1 MVSDTLIRALV
12 ALLGEFSKK
21 AGDVVAPVFPA
32 TNQIGEI
39 PIKIASLGA
48 LVCAREMCQQPTSF
62 ARCSPLCLPA
72 SQWQLDSDR
81 AFAKR

>member
-39 PIKIASLGA
+39 PIKIAGLLTWFALGKCASSQPA
-48 LVCAREMCQQPTSF
+48 LHGA
-62 ARCSPLCLPA
+62 SPYAYPA